1 MSAAGTRRSFAYAQ
15 ARVQARYGALPL
27 EADWR
32 RISGIRGLGAWLEEA
47 RGGPLRDW
55 VKGFSAASDVQDI
68 EAGVRKLLL
77 GEVDAVARFVPSP
90 WRGAIHWT
98 RWLPLLGSLEHLH
111 AGAEVPRWARR
122 IPCVA
127 RLLDDDGR
135 PQPRSIQQA
144 GLAPLLR
151 TESAR
156 PMDALWCEGWRACWP
171 RVSAAVRSDLDLLAG
186 RIGAHLIAFRR
197 ASPARAWTLRQELRE
212 RLRSDFH
219 RLGLSPAAPFVY
231 LALVGLDC
239 ERLRRALLDRALFPE
254 MAAASPDS
262 ASARAAAA

>member
-1 MSAAGTRRSFAYAQ
+1 MSAAGARRRFAYAQ

-68 EAGVRKLLL
+68 EAGVRKRLL
-77 GEVDAVARFVPSP
+77 GEIDAVARFVPSP
-90 WRGAIHWT
+90 WRDAVYWA
-98 RWLPLLGSLEHLH
+98 RWLPLLGALEHLR
-111 AGAEVPRWARR
+111 AGGELPPWARGA
-122 IPCVA
+122 PCV
-127 RLLDDDGR
+127 RTLLDDDGR
-135 PQPRSIQQA
+135 PQPRRIQQA
-144 GLAPLLR
+144 GLAPLVR
-151 TESAR
+151 TGSER
-156 PMDALWCEGWRACWP
+156 PMDALWCEGWRARWP
-171 RVSAAVRSDLDLLAG
+171 HASAAVRSDLDRLAG
-186 RIGAHLIAFRR
+186 RIGAHLSAFRSS
-197 ASPARAWTLRQELRE
+197 SPARAWTLRQELRE

-219 RLGLSPAAPFVY
+219 RLGLSPATPFVY

-254 MAAASPDS
+254 ALAASAES